1 MARWLPMAE
10 SDLREV
16 LAADVYQ
23 GDELAGRLERFDGA
37 IRFTYRPEHVGGGRP
52 LASTLPLTS
61 VPLITPAGSVSPFF
75 AGLLP
80 EGARLAA
87 LTRRVRTSA
96 DDMLSL
102 LLAVGGDCV
111 GDVRVVP
118 VGTYPGT
125 VTPLVVVDDWAETDF
140 EELFTASTAVGGQRL
155 ERAALPGVQE
165 KVSAAMISFPVSGAS
180 GSHFLKLEPPGYPQ
194 LVANEAFFMS
204 FASAAGLPVADV
216 AVVNDRRGRA
226 GLLVSR
232 FDRHRGPDGALRRLA
247 QEDACQFC
255 GSYPADKYLLPLSRI
270 AERVRYLADAPRP
283 AVRDLVRLVT
293 FSYLIANGDLHAKN
307 ISLRTSPDGVLELA
321 PGYDLLAD
329 LPYTGDPHQAL
340 KVDGRDLGITR
351 AVLIEFAGRFGV
363 RDRAVHGVLDRICD
377 IAPVWADRLGEIGLP
392 AKPTAHLRAT
402 ILARRDELGRDS
414 TAG

>member
-1 MARWLPMAE
+1 MAE

-23 GDELAGRLERFDGA
+23 GDDLAGRLERVDGA
-37 IRFTYRPEHVGGGRP
+37 IRFRYRPEHVDGGRP
-52 LASTLPLTS
+52 LASTLALTS
-61 VPLITPAGSVSPFF
+61 VPLISPAGSVPPFF

-118 VGTYPGT
+118 AGSDPGA
-125 VTPLVVVDDWAETDF
+125 VAPLVVVDDWAETDF
-140 EELFTASTAVGGQRL
+140 EELFTASTAVVGHRL

-180 GSHFLKLEPPGYPQ
+180 GSHLLKLERPGYPR
-194 LVANEAFFMS
+194 LVVSEAFFMS
-204 FASAAGLPVADV
+204 FASASGLAVADV
-216 AVVNDRRGRA
+216 AVVNDRNGRE

-255 GSYPADKYLLPLSRI
+255 GSYPADKYLLPMSRI
-270 AERVRYLADAPRP
+270 AERVQILADAPRP
-283 AVRDLVRLVT
+283 AVRDLVRLIA

-307 ISLRTSPDGVLELA
+307 ISMRTNPDGVFELA
-321 PGYDLLAD
+321 PAYDLLAD

-351 AVLIEFAGRFGV
+351 TGLVAFAGRFGV
-363 RDRAVHGVLDRICD
+363 RDRAVHAVLDRVCD
-377 IAPVWADRLGEIGLP
+377 IAPAWTDRLHEIGLP
-392 AKPTAHLRAT
+392 AKATAHLRAT
-402 ILARRDELGRDS
+402 ILARRDELGSDS
-414 TAG
+414 TTR